1 MNSVHQRFQA
11 TRHERPLTPPPASP
25 ARSNVWVAEHLRQ
38 AADLL
43 ALQGANPF
51 RVSAYRHAAD
61 TIDRLETDLRDI
73 VQPGGQAALD
83 AMPGIGPSIAAAVM
97 EMLTTG
103 RWGFLERL
111 KATAEPETLFRSVP
125 GIGPAL
131 AHRIQQTLNL
141 DSLEALETAAHDG
154 RLATAPG
161 FGGRRLAIVR
171 TALANLLG
179 RLTPPVRHHAE
190 EPAVALLLDVD
201 REYRDKAAR
210 GVLRK
215 IAPRRF
221 NPGGVAWLPVLHTVR
236 APWHFTALYSNTAQA
251 HKLVPP
257 RRTSWRE
264 PVTGWSSSSHTI
276 PRPKGNARS
285 SPRRTGRHAGSVS
298 CVDVKL
304 NAWRSTRRCHRPNG
318 RKIPLVDTDQRYA
331 GSVVALLRR
340 ATRDAGYAA
349 YWPRRRSCSGA
360 TGAAPRLRGCAP
372 TCCGKCRSMGCK
384 RKPLIRPGSP
394 VPGQASRHRHSP

>member
-1 MNSVHQRFQA
+1 M
-11 TRHERPLTPPPASP
+11 P

-61 TIDRLETDLRDI
+61 TIGRLAVDLRDI

-83 AMPGIGPSIAAAVM
+83 AIPGIGPSIATAVM

-111 KATAEPETLFRSVP
+111 KGAADPETLFCSVP
-125 GIGPAL
+125 GIGPVL

-141 DSLEALETAAHDG
+141 GSLEALETAAHDG
-154 RLATAPG
+154 RLATVPG
-161 FGGRRLAIVR
+161 FGVRRLTIVR
-171 TALANLLG
+171 AALASTLG
-179 RLTPPVRHHAE
+179 RLTPPVRHHAL
-190 EPAVALLLDVD
+190 EPAVAWLLDVD

-210 GVLRK
+210 GVLRR

-251 HKLVPP
+251 HRLA
-257 RRTSWRE
+257 RTSDWVIIFFSHDTSPEGQCTVVTETHGPARGHRIVRGRE
-264 PVTGWSSSSHTI
+264 AECMALDSAMALAEGAQNPSDQCCV
-276 PRPKGNARS
+276 GNIVGPA
-285 SPRRTGRHAGSVS
+285 
-298 CVDVKL
+298 D
-304 NAWRSTRRCHRPNG
+304 
-318 RKIPLVDTDQRYA
+318 
-331 GSVVALLRR
+331 
-340 ATRDAGYAA
+340 RDAGSSGQNAA
-349 YWPRRRSCSGA
+349 AKVPA
-360 TGAAPRLRGCAP
+360 TA
-372 TCCGKCRSMGCK
+372 T
-384 RKPLIRPGSP
+384 
-394 VPGQASRHRHSP
+394 